1 MNNKTLR
8 TKEANCNTLLSRSH
22 SQAPPSFSDEKHY
35 TTEKLVRSLET
46 RLELKAYI
54 CHIAS

>member
-1 MNNKTLR
+1 MNNNKTLR
-8 TKEANCNTLLSRSH
+8 TKEANCNTLVSRTNFI
-22 SQAPPSFSDEKHY
+22 PSFLDEKYY
-35 TTEKLVRSLET
+35 TTEKLERSLET